1 METDYD
7 VVIVGAGPA
16 GLSCAKELRGSNL
29 KVLLVEKNKVIGP
42 KVCAGGITLK
52 DLKEIPK
59 EILDAVFNK
68 VYAHYKNKTV
78 LVERNYDLIATIDR
92 EKLGQYQLNQINKFD
107 NTKILTGISVTK
119 INPDNSLILSS
130 GEEIKFEFLVGADGS
145 NSIVR
150 NFLKLPTKKI
160 GICIQY
166 ILPKNLGNFELYLNN
181 TLFGAAYLWIFPH
194 QNYTSVGCGMSLE
207 KMNTKKL
214 RDNFEIWLRER
225 GIDLTGAKFEAGII
239 NYDYQGYKFK
249 NIFLAGD
256 AAGLTSGLTGEEIY
270 TAIISGKQIAKEIL
284 ELDNSKNL
292 ITEWLI
298 QKARQEKYL
307 FFLRRPSYFKHLLF
321 SLFMKLIRSE
331 KIQDK
336 IIDLLT

>member
-16 GLSCAKELRGSNL
+16 GLSCAKELGGSNL
-29 KVLLVEKNKVIGP
+29 KVLLAEKNKIIGP

-78 LVERNYDLIATIDR
+78 LVERNYGLIATIDR
-92 EKLGQYQLNQINKFD
+92 EKLGQYQLNQINKFG
-107 NTKILTGISVTK
+107 NIKILTGISVTK

-130 GEEIKFEFLVGADGS
+130 GEEIKFKFLVGADGS

-150 NFLKLPTKKI
+150 NFLKLPIKKR
-160 GICIQY
+160 GILIQY
-166 ILPKNLGNFELYLNN
+166 ILPRKMENFELYLDND
-181 TLFGAAYLWIFPH
+181 LFGTAYLWIFPH
-194 QNYTSVGCGMSLE
+194 KNYTSIGCGTDSKTISAREL
-207 KMNTKKL
+207 K
-214 RDNFEIWLRER
+214 DNFENWLRKEK
-225 GIDLTGAKFEAGII
+225 IDLTGAKLEAGII
-239 NYDYQGYKFK
+239 NYDYRGYKFG

-256 AAGLTSGLTGEEIY
+256 AAGLTSGLTGEGIY
-270 TAIISGKQIAKEIL
+270 SAIISGKQIAKEIL
-284 ELDNSKNL
+284 QKDKDKNL
-292 ITEWLI
+292 INNWLI
-298 QKARQEKYL
+298 KKKRQEKYI
-307 FFLRRPSYFKHLLF
+307 FLLKMPSYFKHLLF
-321 SLFMKLIRSE
+321 SLFMKLIRNE

-336 IIDLLT
+336 VIDLLT